1 MSERVSEKGNGIV
14 SLEEKRLK
22 EILSQM
28 YKLQM
33 ENFFSDGIM
42 PALMQKMGL
51 SEEQA
56 IETLQQL
63 IERGYLCTGN
73 FKARYF
79 LRPGYVHCFPVVISA
94 QGLGWL
100 AGQGPA
106 Q

>member
-1 MSERVSEKGNGIV
+1 MTDKVV

-22 EILSQM
+22 EILAQM
-28 YKLQM
+28 YRLQM

-42 PALMQKMGL
+42 PALMDKAGL

-56 IETLQQL
+56 IQVLQQL

-94 QGLGWL
+94 QGLSWL
-100 AGQGPA
+100 KCSESVQ
-106 Q
+106 